1 MINSH
6 DKGAR
11 AERELEQLFRDLG
24 NPAARRAL
32 GAGRQDDMGDI
43 TGVWNVTVQCANWK
57 DVLSALRQKPLE
69 CEEQRLRAQT
79 PWAVTCLRLRGG
91 MWRFVQTPEQWA
103 TMYDAACDTRD
114 LPCL

>member
-11 AERELEQLFRDLG
+11 AERELEKILQGFG
-24 NPAARRAL
+24 IPARRKL
-32 GAGRQDDMGDI
+32 GAGRQDDQGDI
-43 TGVWNVTVQCANWK
+43 DGVWNTTIQVADWK
-57 DVLSALRQKPLE
+57 DVLAALRQKPLE

-114 LPCL
+114 LPCP